1 MATSSSDGKCN
12 FCANDGKYS
21 CPRCNA
27 QYCSSACYKNEG
39 HAQCSESFY
48 KEQVKAELEG
58 NRLPKESRKKMEE
71 ILKRVESGGIPVSDD
86 NEVLDSDDDEDEV
99 DLTERMA
106 GVDLNDTNHV
116 WKLLSDAEREEFQDL
131 VNSGNFENLIPTFE
145 PWWEQEVPLVQE
157 VKDSKNSTPE
167 YHSNCPP
174 VIEVPMLSELSKIP
188 PSPCIPFNILNV
200 LTSYAWMVRLF
211 NGDHEESSL
220 DATEALLTLSTVLS
234 ANANFEEAA
243 IAVESPRMEA
253 QHHSWLMESEE
264 FGIAVKNDVKKIL
277 QGPCK
282 SDQMFYLKAAF
293 SDIHAILNT
302 SKASLSKKKKS
313 TDGARER
320 KGLFAS
326 AFAEANQH
334 IALKIATLQTVKLSI
349 KKIEFFLSY
358 CKEYSS
364 VISSLVPS

>member
-1 MATSSSDGKCN
+1 MATSSAVEKCS
-12 FCANDGKYS
+12 FCANNAKYT
-21 CPRCNA
+21 CPRCNS
-27 QYCSSACYKNEG
+27 QYCSSACYRNEA
-39 HAQCSESFY
+39 HAQCSENFY

-58 NRLPKESRKKMEE
+58 SHLPKESRKKMEE
-71 ILKRVESGGIPVSDD
+71 ILKRVESDGSVISDG

-99 DLTERMA
+99 DLAERMA
-106 GVDLNDTNHV
+106 GVDLSDSNTV
-116 WKLLSDAEREEFQDL
+116 WKLLSDEEREEFREL
-131 VNSGNFENLIPTFE
+131 VNSGNFENLIPTFD

-157 VKDSKNSTPE
+157 VRDQKNSTPE

-174 VIEVPMLSELSKIP
+174 LTEVPKFSELTKTP
-188 PSPCIPFNILNV
+188 PSSCIPFNILNV

-234 ANANFEEAA
+234 TNANFEEAA

-264 FGIAVKNDVKKIL
+264 FAVTVKNDVKKIL

-282 SDQMFYLKAAF
+282 SDQMFYINAAF
-293 SDIHAILNT
+293 SDMHAVLNT

-313 TDGARER
+313 TEGARER

-334 IALKIATLQTVKLSI
+334 VNLKLTTLQTVKLSI

-364 VISSLVPS
+364 VICSLVPS